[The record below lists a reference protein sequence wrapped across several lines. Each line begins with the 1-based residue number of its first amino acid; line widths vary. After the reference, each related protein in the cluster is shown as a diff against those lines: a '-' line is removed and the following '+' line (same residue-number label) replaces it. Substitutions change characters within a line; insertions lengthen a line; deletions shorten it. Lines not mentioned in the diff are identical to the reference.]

1 MMMSVSL
8 LETLPAGIIWVAIFA
23 TVIGLLG
30 LWQGWMAYTEPTPRF
45 VLHYTGWSCPPLAIL
60 YGGLGMLSIG
70 VAVPITKLKEVQ
82 ATIPEAILGV
92 FGVTSLFCIATFLL
106 GFFFW
111 FPPFLIPRWY
121 WRARKA
127 GIPRHDPQAMGEFK
141 ALPLEQQKAAARKRR
156 RR

>member
-1 MMMSVSL
+1 MGA
-8 LETLPAGIIWVAIFA
+8 LPALESLTGEHIGLIIGLAL
-23 TVIGLLG
+23 IGLLG

-141 ALPLEQQKAAARKRR
+141 ALPLEQQKTAARKRR